1 MEVGHLLTDPG
12 TQILPSTTAL
22 MMVPPED
29 EELAVAISDMANA
42 GVFIAETRLKATD
55 DQEAINIIINNTT
68 PCKIN
73 KETKARRN
81 LHRLPDSPFP
91 HRLRPDNP
99 LLVPPSHNLQGNPVL
114 PS

>member
-42 GVFIAETRLKATD
+42 GAFIAETRLKATD

-68 PCKIN
+68 TCKIN

-81 LHRLPDSPFP
+81 LHRRPDSPFP
-91 HRLRPDNP
+91 HRLLPDNP